1 MNVENLKELSR
12 AVRAVAKHL
21 ATVIEH
27 PIPDSLSDDAE
38 LESLLR
44 QPSVRLARHIQ
55 LAYKKREAPLIDTI
69 LSINWQRGQEGV
81 NAASTS
87 TSSTD
92 RNRSPVDEDS
102 TIAKQLE
109 SAKFKLNVLIG
120 FPERRP
126 VYRTVPAN
134 GMLFTSTVHIDNGT
148 LGSGS
153 GKTKKAAE
161 RAAAADALNNPLVRK
176 WVYNRRKKWELNDS
190 YAV

>member
-12 AVRAVAKHL
+12 AVRAVATHL

-27 PIPDSLSDDAE
+27 PIPDSLSNEEMDDE
-38 LESLLR
+38 LESLVS

-55 LAYKKREAPLIDTI
+55 LAYKKREAPLFDTI
-69 LSINWQRGQEGV
+69 LSINWQRELEGV

-109 SAKFKLNVLIG
+109 SAKFK
-120 FPERRP
+120 
-126 VYRTVPAN
+126 RT
-134 GMLFTSTVHIDNGT
+134 MF
-148 LGSGS
+148 
-153 GKTKKAAE
+153 
-161 RAAAADALNNPLVRK
+161 
-176 WVYNRRKKWELNDS
+176 
-190 YAV
+190 